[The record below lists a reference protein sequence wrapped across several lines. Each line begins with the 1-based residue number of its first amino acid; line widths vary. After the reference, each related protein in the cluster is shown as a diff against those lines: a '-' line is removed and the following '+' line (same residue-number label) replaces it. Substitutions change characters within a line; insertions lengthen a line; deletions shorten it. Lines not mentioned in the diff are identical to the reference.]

1 MMEQLNGNKRKR
13 FLFTTSP
20 FYGHL
25 HPLIPL
31 ARALKEAGHEVAF
44 AASPA
49 LEQTVKK
56 VGFIF
61 FAAGLDREQDPEF
74 QQLMAQLRE
83 MPPGPESEFTIF
95 TQVFWGVNP
104 RLMVPDLVRLGG
116 TWKPDML
123 IRESAEAGAAIAAE
137 HLGLPH
143 VDVAPAAWPKCD
155 SIFEA
160 GAAEHLDP
168 IRLTWGLEPD
178 PDLESLHRYLMV
190 AYAPPTLAAVDIGI
204 PGAYPITTEFFRP
217 QFFDQGGDETLPDW
231 VSTMPEQ
238 PTIYVTLGTEVN
250 NMPGFYPGVLQTI
263 IEGLRDKAVNL
274 IVTLGRDK
282 DPADFGSQPPNVHI
296 ERYIPQSLLLP
307 HCDLIIMHGGSNSL
321 LQALDAGLPMVVIPL
336 IADQFF
342 NAAALKSLQLG
353 QVIDLAQLTPDA
365 VWSAA
370 WEVLQDPAYRQNVAG
385 MRSEMHALPDLT
397 HAVARIEE
405 IVATYEDPRRAERPV
420 AQPDADRVLGLTLPR
435 TSN

>member
-1 MMEQLNGNKRKR
+1 MIEQLNGNKRKR

-25 HPLIPL
+25 HPLIPI
-31 ARALKEAGHEVAF
+31 ARALQEAGHEVAF

-56 VGFIF
+56 AGFTF
-61 FAAGLDREQDPEF
+61 FAAGFDREQDPEF
-74 QQLMAQLRE
+74 QQLMAQLQT
-83 MPPGPESEFTIF
+83 MPPGPESEIIIF

-104 RLMVPDLVRLGG
+104 RLMVPDLVEICR
-116 TWKPDML
+116 TWQPDML

-137 HLGLPH
+137 YLGLPH

-204 PGAYPITTEFFRP
+204 PGAYPTTTEFFRP
-217 QFFDQGGDETLPDW
+217 QFFDQAGDETLPEW
-231 VSTMPEQ
+231 VSSMPEQ
-238 PTIYVTLGTEVN
+238 PTIYVTLGTEAN
-250 NMPGFYPGVLQTI
+250 NMPGIYPGVLQTI
-263 IEGLRDKAVNL
+263 IAGLRDQAVNL

-296 ERYIPQSLLLP
+296 EQYIPQSLLLP
-307 HCDLIIMHGGSNSL
+307 HCDLIVMHGGSNSL
-321 LQALDAGLPMVVIPL
+321 LQALDVGMPMVVVPL

-342 NAAALKSLQLG
+342 NAAAVKSLQLG
-353 QVIDLAQLTPDA
+353 RVIELAQLTPEE

-370 WEVLQDPAYRQNVAG
+370 WEVMQDPAYRRNVA
-385 MRSEMHALPDLT
+385 RLQREMHTLPDVT
-397 HAVARIEE
+397 QAVARLEQ
-405 IVATYEDPRRAERPV
+405 IVAAHKVPV
-420 AQPDADRVLGLTLPR
+420 
-435 TSN
+435 